1 MSRLTLGQK
10 AQRVLE
16 LLFGLRNARIASTLA
31 AHGFTEKDLDEGW
44 SLLKA
49 LTENRLA
56 NVPPPPADP
65 SLLIRVDQWENMWF
79 PIAQASLQYSF
90 PEAYAWMFNNLHQ
103 TDGVDV
109 LVSVGTFIDRFGKL
123 ASQKDVKDAA
133 AAHKRLVER
142 GLGVATIDEAQQ
154 LLKAAGTI
162 SREPPPPAID
172 PEQQRAAED
181 ALWHWYLEWSG
192 IARTVIKDRRLLRR
206 LGFLQDTSSGSAP
219 QTDAAQTDAA
229 APAPAAAPVPTNGA
243 SAS

>member
-16 LLFGLRNARIASTLA
+16 LLFGMRNARIASLLA
-31 AHGFTEKDLDEGW
+31 AHGFTEKDLDKGW
-44 SLLKA
+44 TLLKA

-65 SLLIRVDQWENMWF
+65 SILLRVDQWENMWF
-79 PIAQASLQYSF
+79 PIAEASLQYSY
-90 PEAYAWMFNNLHQ
+90 PEAYDYLFNNLHQ

-109 LVSVGTFIDRFGKL
+109 LVSVGTFIDRFNQL
-123 ASQKDVKDAA
+123 ASQKNVKDAA

-142 GLGVATIDEAQQ
+142 GLNKATVDEAEQ

-162 SREPPPPAID
+162 SKQVPPPAID
-172 PEQQRAAED
+172 PKQQQAAED

-192 IARTVIKDRRLLRR
+192 IARVVIKDRRLLHQ
-206 LGFLQDTSSGSAP
+206 LGFLHADSSSSSAEETS
-219 QTDAAQTDAA
+219 AQQAAA
-229 APAPAAAPVPTNGA
+229 APAPTNGA
-243 SAS
+243 AAH